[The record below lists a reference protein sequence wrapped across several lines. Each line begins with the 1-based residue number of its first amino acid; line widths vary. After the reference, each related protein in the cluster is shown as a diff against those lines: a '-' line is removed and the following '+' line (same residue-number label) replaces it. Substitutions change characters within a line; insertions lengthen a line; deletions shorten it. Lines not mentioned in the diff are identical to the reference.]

1 MALTWIRLWRFKKNA
16 QIEGNTTFGNLIF
29 FFFWVA
35 EKTIK
40 QTKRLQNPRMVDGDD
55 RNDMVDMEDMEH

>member
-1 MALTWIRLWRFKKNA
+1 
-16 QIEGNTTFGNLIF
+16 
-29 FFFWVA
+29 VA
-35 EKTIK
+35 EKTVK